1 MNFSLL
7 FRRNLI
13 SLTNFGEEAMAEMT
27 EKFLMFPTGVG
38 RSGVGSDAKIYVPI
52 ATSSVNRFAPLARE
66 RGLKPNKGLI

>member
-1 MNFSLL
+1 
-7 FRRNLI
+7 
-13 SLTNFGEEAMAEMT
+13 
-27 EKFLMFPTGVG
+27 MFPTGVG